1 MNRWTTALTVAV
13 ALSVAGWYVYGKG
26 AASRDAEVAELKLA
40 NSNILLGYAT
50 AAQQAEQVIR
60 ETQTAKTVAVA
71 AADARARKEVQNAN
85 KKLEAARAALH
96 TGAVGVR
103 LNGADCAA
111 AAGSGGLPA
120 AAGAA
125 GMADGAGGGLP
136 QGVSERVLDLQHALE
151 SDAAKIGGLQEYVRE
166 VCR

>member
-1 MNRWTTALTVAV
+1 MRWITALTVAV
-13 ALSVAGWYVYGKG
+13 ALAGAGWYVYAAG

-50 AAQQAEQVIR
+50 AAQQAEEVIR

-71 AADARARKEVQNAN
+71 AADARARKEVQDAN

-96 TGAVGVR
+96 TGDVGVR
-103 LNGADCAA
+103 INGADCAA
-111 AAGSGGLPA
+111 AASSSDLPA
-120 AAGAA
+120 ASAA
-125 GMADGAGGGLP
+125 PGLVDGTSGWLP
-136 QGVSERVLDLQHALE
+136 AGVSESVFGLQYE
-151 SDAAKIGGLQEYVRE
+151 INYDAAKISGLQEYVRE